1 MALPALSSAAAAGAD
16 VPLLPTVPL
25 GKHRV
30 TRLVIGANPFYG
42 YAHFNQILSQH
53 MEEWFTPEHVC
64 DTLRRSEQCGIDT
77 WQFSHSDRSISDI
90 QRHRAAGGRL
100 QWILTTSS
108 RMLDS
113 QTLTAQMAAMKPIA
127 IVHQGVSTD
136 NRWAA
141 GEQNKIRE
149 FLKWVRDAG
158 VLVGLASHNPAIIEA
173 VEEQAW
179 DVDFFMC
186 AVYRYNR
193 TRAEWSKALSGE
205 MTVGETY
212 LEKDPERMYRVI
224 RQSKKTCLAFKILAA
239 GRLQS
244 PQEIDRA
251 FRLAFE
257 NIKPKDGVIVG
268 MYPRFSDQV
277 KENADRCRRFAV
289 DADASG

>member
-1 MALPALSSAAAAGAD
+1 M
-16 VPLLPTVPL
+16 
-25 GKHRV
+25 
-30 TRLVIGANPFYG
+30 
-42 YAHFNQILSQH
+42 
-53 MEEWFTPEHVC
+53 
-64 DTLRRSEQCGIDT
+64 
-77 WQFSHSDRSISDI
+77 
-90 QRHRAAGGRL
+90 

-108 RMLDS
+108 KMLDS

-127 IVHQGVSTD
+127 IVHQGVGTD

-141 GEQNKIRE
+141 GEQKKIRE
-149 FLKWVRDAG
+149 FLKWVRDTG

-173 VEEQAW
+173 VEEQEW

-205 MTVGETY
+205 TTVGETY

-224 RQSKKTCLAFKILAA
+224 RQSRKTCFAFKILAA

>member
-1 MALPALSSAAAAGAD
+1 M
-16 VPLLPTVPL
+16 
-25 GKHRV
+25 
-30 TRLVIGANPFYG
+30 
-42 YAHFNQILSQH
+42 
-53 MEEWFTPEHVC
+53 
-64 DTLRRSEQCGIDT
+64 
-77 WQFSHSDRSISDI
+77 
-90 QRHRAAGGRL
+90 

-127 IVHQGVSTD
+127 VVHQGVGTD

-141 GEQNKIRE
+141 GEQKKIRE
-149 FLKWVRDAG
+149 FLKCVRDTG
-158 VLVGLASHNPAIIEA
+158 VLVGSASHNPAIIEA
-173 VEEQAW
+173 VEEQEW

-251 FRLAFE
+251 FRLSFE